1 MGVRDWN
8 GEKGNG
14 KGRERCRS
22 TDWRGSEKG
31 ERVRRGR
38 GVGEVGGVQHA
49 FSLIS
54 ANLCVIVVCSSR
66 LMELGTL
73 GYIMTNSTNW

>member
-1 MGVRDWN
+1 MEG
-8 GEKGNG
+8 GGG
-14 KGRERCRS
+14 
-22 TDWRGSEKG
+22 
-31 ERVRRGR
+31 
-38 GVGEVGGVQHA
+38 GEVGGVQHA

-66 LMELGTL
+66 LMEPGTP

>member
-1 MGVRDWN
+1 MEG
-8 GEKGNG
+8 GGG
-14 KGRERCRS
+14 
-22 TDWRGSEKG
+22 
-31 ERVRRGR
+31 
-38 GVGEVGGVQHA
+38 GEVGGVQHA